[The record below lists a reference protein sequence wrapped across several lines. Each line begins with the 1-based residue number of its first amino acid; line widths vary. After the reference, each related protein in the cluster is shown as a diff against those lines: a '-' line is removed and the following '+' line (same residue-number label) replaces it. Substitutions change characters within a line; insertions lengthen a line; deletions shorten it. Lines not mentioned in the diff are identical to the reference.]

1 MKITKV
7 EPIVMKVP
15 ASLGLDENDM
25 PDDFVVRVET
35 DEGLS
40 GIGETAGPPLSL
52 MPLVRSVHQGTWYRG
67 FEDMLVGEDPLDV
80 ERLWERMYRYS
91 LHYGSRGLIV
101 WVMSAIDIALW
112 DIVGK
117 ARKQPVFELL
127 GGSGDPIPAY
137 ASLPPYATAEELIA
151 ACEDVVKKHNFTA
164 IKFHTDPARLHDGT
178 WVAFTRAVREHF
190 GSGLTLM
197 LDAHNEFGTEEA
209 IRFAKALEPCDV
221 YFFEAALLPDNLE
234 GYAELSESTEM
245 LIAAGEEFTTR
256 FMYRDLI
263 ERGKIDVVQLDVT
276 LGGGITDGMKVA
288 RLAKE
293 RGRLLVPH
301 SWKTDISFA
310 ANLHFASAAGS
321 PFVEWPVSKSPLR
334 NALTRERI
342 PLDPKGRVRPTRS
355 PGLGVTLDESLVEA
369 YRLKGPFTHY

>member
-1 MKITKV
+1 LKITKV